1 MESVDTGAVDTGSLE
16 GAASAAEQDLQ
27 GVENELQEQG
37 QQQKKQTAEQKAL
50 AKFKVKVDGQEV
62 EVDENE
68 LKRSYAHAK
77 AAAKR
82 MEEAAELRKSYQR
95 QIQIAEGFEK
105 WIDNVKNNP
114 EALFGLAEQLG
125 LDVDDIA
132 MRRAAE
138 RLKYEYMDED
148 QRRAYDNERELRRYK
163 DMEQR
168 QAELQRQQAEQAYIA
183 KARETVESEFV
194 DFFTEQGVRPTPTM
208 LARIAELKLGAAAA
222 GRSLSMAD
230 AFKRVQAEHQKARL
244 EMLANLSDE
253 DIKALPKES
262 LQKLRQTDMR
272 QYNAGRRP
280 TAQSA
285 STPQVKKP
293 MSTDDFFAMK
303 DKQFSKR

>member
-1 MESVDTGAVDTGSLE
+1 MESMETAETGSLE
-16 GAASAAEQDLQ
+16 GAASEAENESY
-27 GVENELQEQG
+27 GVEEEVKEFGEKQKQEQ
-37 QQQKKQTAEQKAL
+37 KPLNKY
-50 AKFKVKVDGQEV
+50 KVKVDGEEL

-82 MEEAAELRKSYQR
+82 MEEAAEMRKQYQR
-95 QIQIAEGFEK
+95 EIQIAKGFEQ

-114 EALFGLAEQLG
+114 EAVFGLLEQLG
-125 LDVDDIA
+125 VDPDELA

-138 RLKYEYMDED
+138 RLKYEYMDEN
-148 QRRAYDNERELRRYK
+148 QRRAYDNERELQRYK
-163 DMEQR
+163 QLEQR
-168 QAELQRQQAEQAYIA
+168 QAELQRQQAEAQYLA
-183 KARETVESEFV
+183 KARDSVESEFV
-194 DFFTEQGVRPTPTM
+194 DFFTEQGVKPTASM
-208 LARIAELKLGAAAA
+208 LARIAELKLSAASA

-230 AFKRVQAEHQKARL
+230 AFKRVQHEQQKARL
-244 EMLANLSDE
+244 DLLANLSPD
-253 DIKALPKES
+253 DLKALPKEQ

-272 QYNAGRRP
+272 QFNAGRRP

-285 STPQVKKP
+285 STPQIKKP

>member
-1 MESVDTGAVDTGSLE
+1 MESMDTGAVETGSLE

>member
-1 MESVDTGAVDTGSLE
+1 MESVDTGGSLE
-16 GAASAAEQDLQ
+16 GAASEVEGAELGQDESLD
-27 GVENELQEQG
+27 QG
-37 QQQKKQTAEQKAL
+37 QAEAKKEQAKAI
-50 AKFKVKVDGQEV
+50 AKFKVKVDGQEM

-82 MEEAAELRKSYQR
+82 MEEASEMRKSYQR

-105 WIDNVKNNP
+105 WIDNVKTNP
-114 EALFGLAEQLG
+114 EALFSLAEQLG

-132 MRRAAE
+132 MKRAAE
-138 RLKYEYMDED
+138 RLKYEYMDD
-148 QRRAYDNERELRRYK
+148 NQRRAYDNERELSRYK
-163 DMEQR
+163 QLEQR
-168 QAELQRQQAEQAYIA
+168 QAEAQRQQAEQQYIA

-194 DFFTEQGVRPTPTM
+194 DFFTEAGVKPTPTM

-230 AFKRVQAEHQKARL
+230 AYKRVSAEQQKARL
-244 EMLANLSDE
+244 DLIANLSDD
-253 DIKALPKES
+253 DIKSLPKES

-272 QYNAGRRP
+272 QYNAGKRP
-280 TAQSA
+280 TAQA
-285 STPQVKKP
+285 STPQSKTP

-303 DKQFSKR
+303 DKQFSRRK

>member
-1 MESVDTGAVDTGSLE
+1 MESMDTGAVETGSLE

-37 QQQKKQTAEQKAL
+37 QQQKKQTPEQKAL

-125 LDVDDIA
+125 LDVDEIA

>member
-1 MESVDTGAVDTGSLE
+1 MESVDSGSMEGSLE
-16 GAASAAEQDLQ
+16 GAASEAEQDSQ
-27 GVENELQEQG
+27 GIESELQEG
-37 QQQKKQTAEQKAL
+37 QKKQTPEQKAI
-50 AKFKVKVDGQEV
+50 AKFKVKVDGQEM

-82 MEEAAELRKSYQR
+82 MEEASEMRKSYQR

-105 WIDNVKNNP
+105 WINNVISNP
-114 EALFGLAEQLG
+114 EAVFGLLEQLG
-125 LDVDDIA
+125 VDPDDVA

-138 RLKYEYMDED
+138 KLKYEYMDD
-148 QRRAYDNERELRRYK
+148 NQRRAYDNERELSRYK
-163 DMEQR
+163 QLEQR
-168 QAELQRQQAEQAYIA
+168 QAEAQRQQAEQAYIA

-194 DFFTEQGVRPTPTM
+194 DFFTEAGVKPTPTM

-230 AFKRVQAEHQKARL
+230 AYKRVSAEQQKARL
-244 EMLANLSDE
+244 DLIANLSDD
-253 DIKALPKES
+253 DIKSLPKES

-272 QYNAGRRP
+272 QFNAGKRP
-280 TAQSA
+280 TTQASA
-285 STPQVKKP
+285 PQNKQP

-303 DKQFSKR
+303 EKQFSKRK

>member
-1 MESVDTGAVDTGSLE
+1 MESMDTADTGSLE
-16 GAASAAEQDLQ
+16 GAASEAENESY
-27 GVENELQEQG
+27 GVEEEVKEFGEKQKQEQ
-37 QQQKKQTAEQKAL
+37 KPLNKY
-50 AKFKVKVDGQEV
+50 KVKVDGEEL

-114 EALFGLAEQLG
+114 EAVFQLLEQLG
-125 LDVDDIA
+125 VDPDEAA

-163 DMEQR
+163 EMEQR
-168 QAELQRQQAEQAYIA
+168 QAELQRQQAEQAYLA
-183 KARETVESEFV
+183 KAREAVEDEFV
-194 DFFTEQGVRPTPTM
+194 QFFTEAGVKPTPE
-208 LARIAELKLGAAAA
+208 LLERVALLKYNAALEGKRIT
-222 GRSLSMAD
+222 MAD
-230 AFKRVQAEHQKARL
+230 AYNRAKASLDKARL
-244 EMLANLSDE
+244 QMIANLTEE
-253 DIKALPKES
+253 DFKKLPPDARK
-262 LQKLRQTDMR
+262 KLRQTDMR
-272 QYNAGRRP
+272 EFNAGRRP
-280 TAQSA
+280 TTQA
-285 STPQVKKP
+285 STPQTKKP
-293 MSTDDFFAMK
+293 MSTDDFLAMK

>member
-1 MESVDTGAVDTGSLE
+1 MESMDTGAVETGSLE

-37 QQQKKQTAEQKAL
+37 QPQKKQTPEQKAL

>member
-125 LDVDDIA
+125 LDVDEIA

>member
-1 MESVDTGAVDTGSLE
+1 MESMDTGGSLE
-16 GAASAAEQDLQ
+16 GAASEAEQDSQ
-27 GVENELQEQG
+27 GIESELQEG
-37 QQQKKQTAEQKAL
+37 QKKPTPEQKAI
-50 AKFKVKVDGQEV
+50 AKFKVKVDGEEL

-82 MEEAAELRKSYQR
+82 MEEASEMRKSYQR

-105 WIDNVKNNP
+105 WIDNVKTNP
-114 EALFGLAEQLG
+114 EALFSLAEQLG

-138 RLKYEYMDED
+138 RLKYEYMDD
-148 QRRAYDNERELRRYK
+148 NQRRAHDNERELSKYK
-163 DMEQR
+163 QLEQR
-168 QAELQRQQAEQAYIA
+168 QAEAQRQQAEQQYIA
-183 KARETVESEFV
+183 KARESVESEFV
-194 DFFTEQGVRPTPTM
+194 DFFTEQGVKPTPTM
-208 LARIAELKLGAAAA
+208 LARIAELKLSAGTA

-230 AFKRVQAEHQKARL
+230 AYKRVSAEQQKARL
-244 EMLANLSDE
+244 ELFANLSDD

-272 QYNAGRRP
+272 QYNAGKRP
-280 TAQSA
+280 TAQA
-285 STPQVKKP
+285 STPQNKTP

-303 DKQFSKR
+303 DKQFSRRK

>member
-27 GVENELQEQG
+27 GVENELQDQS

-230 AFKRVQAEHQKARL
+230 AYKRVQAEHQKARL

>member
-1 MESVDTGAVDTGSLE
+1 MESMDTGAVETGSLE
-16 GAASAAEQDLQ
+16 GAAEAAEQDVQ
-27 GVENELQEQG
+27 GVESELQEQS
-37 QQQKKQTAEQKAL
+37 QQQKKAEAKAL
-50 AKFKVKVDGQEV
+50 AKFKVKVDGQEM

-82 MEEAAELRKSYQR
+82 MEEAAEMRKAYQR

-138 RLKYEYMDED
+138 RLKYEYMDEN

-163 DMEQR
+163 DLEQK

-194 DFFTEQGVRPTPTM
+194 DFFTEQGIKPTKET
-208 LARIAELKLGAAAA
+208 LARIAELKLGAMSA
-222 GRSLSMAD
+222 GRSISMAD
-230 AFKRVQAEHQKARL
+230 AYKRVQAEQQKARL
-244 EMLANLSDE
+244 DLIANLSDD

-272 QYNAGRRP
+272 QFNAGRRP

-285 STPQVKKP
+285 SAPQTKKP

>member
-1 MESVDTGAVDTGSLE
+1 MESVETGGSLE
-16 GAASAAEQDLQ
+16 GAASEVEGTELGHDESLDQDQAEAKK
-27 GVENELQEQG
+27 EQ
-37 QQQKKQTAEQKAL
+37 AKAL
-50 AKFKVKVDGQEV
+50 AKFKVKVDGQEL

-82 MEEAAELRKSYQR
+82 MEEAAEMRKAYQR

-114 EALFGLAEQLG
+114 EALFNLAEQLG

-148 QRRAYDNERELRRYK
+148 QRRAYDNERQLQRYK
-163 DMEQR
+163 EMEQR
-168 QAELQRQQAEQAYIA
+168 QLEAQRQQAEQQYLA
-183 KARETVESEFV
+183 KARESVESEFV
-194 DFFTEQGVRPTPTM
+194 DFFTEQGVKPTPTM

-244 EMLANLSDE
+244 ELIANLSDD

-272 QYNAGRRP
+272 QYNAGKRP

-303 DKQFSKR
+303 DKQFSKRK

>member
-1 MESVDTGAVDTGSLE
+1 METVDTGSLE
-16 GAASAAEQDLQ
+16 GAANAAEQESQ
-27 GVENELQEQG
+27 GVEQEVQEQG
-37 QQQKKQTAEQKAL
+37 QIKKQTPEQKAL
-50 AKFKVKVDGQEV
+50 AKYKVKVDGEEL

-82 MEEAAELRKSYQR
+82 MEEAAEMRKQYQR
-95 QIQIAEGFEK
+95 EIQIAKGFEQ

-114 EALFGLAEQLG
+114 EALFALAEQLG

-138 RLKYEYMDED
+138 RLKYEYMDEN
-148 QRRAYDNERELRRYK
+148 QRRAYDNERELQRYK
-163 DMEQR
+163 QMEQR
-168 QAELQRQQAEQAYIA
+168 QAELQRQQAEQQYLA
-183 KARETVESEFV
+183 KARESVESEFV
-194 DFFTEQGVRPTPTM
+194 DFFTEQGIKPTPTT

-230 AFKRVQAEHQKARL
+230 AWKRVQAEQQRARL

-272 QYNAGRRP
+272 QFNAGRRP
-280 TAQSA
+280 TVQSA
-285 STPQVKKP
+285 SQPANKKP
-293 MSTDDFFAMK
+293 MSTDEFFKMK

>member
-1 MESVDTGAVDTGSLE
+1 MESVETGGSLE
-16 GAASAAEQDLQ
+16 GAASE
-27 GVENELQEQG
+27 VESTELGQEESLDQG
-37 QQQKKQTAEQKAL
+37 QAEAKKEQAKAL
-50 AKFKVKVDGQEV
+50 AKFKVKVDGQEL

-82 MEEAAELRKSYQR
+82 MEEAAEMRKSYQR

-105 WIDNVKNNP
+105 WIDNVKTNP
-114 EALFGLAEQLG
+114 ESLFALAEQLG

-138 RLKYEYMDED
+138 RLKYEYMDDD
-148 QRRAYDNERELRRYK
+148 QRRAYDNDRELRRYK

-168 QAELQRQQAEQAYIA
+168 QLEAQRQQAEQAYLA
-183 KARETVESEFV
+183 KARESVESEFV
-194 DFFTEQGVRPTPTM
+194 DFFTEQGVKPTPTM

-222 GRSLSMAD
+222 GKSLSMAD

-244 EMLANLSDE
+244 DLIANLSDD

-272 QYNAGRRP
+272 QYNAGKRP
-280 TAQSA
+280 TVQA

-303 DKQFSKR
+303 DKQFSKRK

>member
-1 MESVDTGAVDTGSLE
+1 MESMDTGADTGSLE

-27 GVENELQEQG
+27 GVESELQEQG
-37 QQQKKQTAEQKAL
+37 QQKKQTAEQKAL
-50 AKFKVKVDGQEV
+50 AKFKVKVDGQEL

-114 EALFGLAEQLG
+114 EAVFQLLEQLG
-125 LDVDDIA
+125 VDPDEAA
-132 MRRAAE
+132 MKRAAE
-138 RLKYEYMDED
+138 RLKYEYMDEN

-163 DMEQR
+163 EMEQK
-168 QAELQRQQAEQAYIA
+168 QAELQRQQAEQAYLA
-183 KARETVESEFV
+183 KARESVESEFV
-194 DFFTEQGVRPTPTM
+194 DFFTEQGVKPTPTM

-230 AFKRVQAEHQKARL
+230 AFKRVQAEQQKARL
-244 EMLANLSDE
+244 DLLANLSDD

-272 QYNAGRRP
+272 QFNAGRRP
-280 TAQSA
+280 TAQASA
-285 STPQVKKP
+285 PQTKKP
-293 MSTDDFFAMK
+293 MSTDEFFAMK

>member
-1 MESVDTGAVDTGSLE
+1 MESVETGGSLE
-16 GAASAAEQDLQ
+16 GAASEVESTELGQDESLD
-27 GVENELQEQG
+27 QG
-37 QQQKKQTAEQKAL
+37 QAEAKKEQAKAL

-82 MEEAAELRKSYQR
+82 MEEAAEMRKSYQR

-105 WIDNVKNNP
+105 WIDNVKTNP
-114 EALFGLAEQLG
+114 ESLFALAEQLG

-148 QRRAYDNERELRRYK
+148 QRRAYDNERQLQRYK

-168 QAELQRQQAEQAYIA
+168 QLEAQRQQAEQAYLA
-183 KARETVESEFV
+183 KARESVESEFV
-194 DFFTEQGVRPTPTM
+194 DFFTEQGVKPTPTM

-230 AFKRVQAEHQKARL
+230 AFKRVQAEQQKARL
-244 EMLANLSDE
+244 DLIANLSDD

-272 QYNAGRRP
+272 QYNAGKRP
-280 TAQSA
+280 TVQA

-293 MSTDDFFAMK
+293 MSTDDFFALK
-303 DKQFSKR
+303 DKQFSKRK

>member
-1 MESVDTGAVDTGSLE
+1 MNLVDTGADTGSLE
-16 GAASAAEQDLQ
+16 GAAEAAEQDLQ
-27 GVENELQEQG
+27 GVESELQDQSE
-37 QQQKKQTAEQKAL
+37 QKKQTAEQKAL
-50 AKFKVKVDGQEV
+50 AKFKVKVDGEEL

-82 MEEAAELRKSYQR
+82 MEEAAEMRKAYQR

-114 EALFGLAEQLG
+114 EAVFGLLEQLG
-125 LDVDDIA
+125 VDPDELA

-163 DMEQR
+163 EMEQK
-168 QAELQRQQAEQAYIA
+168 QAELQRQQAEQQFLA
-183 KARETVESEFV
+183 KARESVESEFV
-194 DFFTEQGVRPTPTM
+194 DFFTEQGIKPTAGM
-208 LARIAELKLGAAAA
+208 LARIAELKLGAAAT

-230 AFKRVQAEHQKARL
+230 AFKRVQAEQQKARL
-244 EMLANLSDE
+244 ELLANLSDD

-303 DKQFSKR
+303 DKQFSKRK

>member
-1 MESVDTGAVDTGSLE
+1 MESMDTGSVDSGLE
-16 GAASAAEQDLQ
+16 SAASDAELESNE
-27 GVENELQEQG
+27 VEGDIRER
-37 QQQKKQTAEQKAL
+37 KQTPEQKAI
-50 AKFKVKVDGQEV
+50 AKFKVKVDGEEL

-82 MEEAAELRKSYQR
+82 MEEASEMRKSYQR

-105 WIDNVKNNP
+105 WIDNVKSNP
-114 EALFGLAEQLG
+114 EALFSLAEQLG

-138 RLKYEYMDED
+138 RLKYEYMDESE
-148 QRRAYDNERELRRYK
+148 RRAFDNERELSRYK
-163 DMEQR
+163 QLEQQQQERQR
-168 QAELQRQQAEQAYIA
+168 QEAEQQYIA

-194 DFFTEQGVRPTPTM
+194 DFFTEQGVKPTPTM

-230 AFKRVQAEHQKARL
+230 AYKRVAAEQQKARL
-244 EMLANLSDE
+244 ELFANLSDD
-253 DIKALPKES
+253 DIKSLPKES
-262 LQKLRQTDMR
+262 LQKLRQQDMR
-272 QYNAGRRP
+272 QYNAGKRP
-280 TAQSA
+280 TAQA
-285 STPQVKKP
+285 STPQSKTP

-303 DKQFSKR
+303 EKQFSKRK

>member
-1 MESVDTGAVDTGSLE
+1 MESVDSGSMEGSLE
-16 GAASAAEQDLQ
+16 GAAAE
-27 GVENELQEQG
+27 VENVELGQDESLDQG
-37 QQQKKQTAEQKAL
+37 QAEAKKEQAKAL
-50 AKFKVKVDGQEV
+50 AKFKVKVDGQEM

-82 MEEAAELRKSYQR
+82 MEEAAEMRKSYQR

-105 WIDNVKNNP
+105 WIDNVKSNP
-114 EALFGLAEQLG
+114 EAVFGLLEQLG
-125 LDVDDIA
+125 VDPDELA

-138 RLKYEYMDED
+138 KLKYEYMDED

-163 DMEQR
+163 EIEQR
-168 QAELQRQQAEQAYIA
+168 QAQQQRQQAEQAYLA
-183 KARETVESEFV
+183 KARESVESEFV
-194 DFFTEQGVRPTPTM
+194 DFFTEQGVKPTPTM

-230 AFKRVQAEHQKARL
+230 AFKRVQAEQQKARL
-244 EMLANLSDE
+244 DLIANLSDD

-262 LQKLRQTDMR
+262 LQKLRQADMR
-272 QYNAGRRP
+272 QYNAGKRP
-280 TAQSA
+280 TAQA

-303 DKQFSKR
+303 DKQFSRSK